1 MGTGPVRTESA
12 RGTIVLRSFFC
23 IIVAMTPEERKM
35 LEEAVALSRE
45 NNAILRKMRRS
56 ALVSSFFRI
65 LYIVVILGITFGSYY
80 LIQPY
85 IDQFKGV
92 YGTVQDGVGKV
103 QNAGSS
109 LGNLTDLLESLKAG
123 Q

>member
-1 MGTGPVRTESA
+1 
-12 RGTIVLRSFFC
+12 
-23 IIVAMTPEERKM
+23 M

-65 LYIVVILGITFGSYY
+65 LYIVVILGLTFGSYY

-92 YGTVQDGVGKV
+92 YGTVQDSVGKV

>member
-1 MGTGPVRTESA
+1 
-12 RGTIVLRSFFC
+12 
-23 IIVAMTPEERKM
+23 MTPDERKM
-35 LEEAVALSRE
+35 LEESVALSRE

-65 LYIVVILGITFGSYY
+65 LYIVVILGLTFGSYY

-92 YGTVQDGVGKV
+92 YGTVQDSVGKV
-103 QNAGSS
+103 QTAGSS
-109 LGNLTDLLESLKAG
+109 LGNLTDLLESLKAS